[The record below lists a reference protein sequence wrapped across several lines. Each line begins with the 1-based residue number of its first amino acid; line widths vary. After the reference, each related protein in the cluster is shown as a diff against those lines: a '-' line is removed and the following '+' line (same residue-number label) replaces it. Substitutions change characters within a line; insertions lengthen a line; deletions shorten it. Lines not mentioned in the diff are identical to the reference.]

1 MEQKVTPMY
10 LAHYKLKEKPFQ
22 KPPDPKY
29 LWRRENHRD
38 ILLALDKGILGNN
51 GVTLFTGD
59 VGTGKTTHINAWLA
73 HLGEEAI
80 VANITLPVREEL
92 DFLNLVADR
101 FNLNIK
107 FSSKI
112 DFLIQFRRFLNKC
125 YSKNKNV
132 LLIIDDAHKLDQKLL
147 DQIQFVSNIGRHDT
161 KHLKII
167 FVGQDEF
174 NTLLSEKDN
183 QELRQRITF
192 NYRIEPLMAIDVGD
206 YILHRLR
213 VAGHEGNMFSAG
225 AIGKIFSF
233 SKGYPGVINMIC
245 DHALSIGYD
254 KVKKTID
261 AGIINECA
269 DCLGIPTEGMDC
281 FKLEPESAGK
291 INQIEET
298 PAIKPSGRKLTSAL
312 LLALALIVF
321 SFFYYHWKFGQGS
334 IDPPKLASMDMP
346 ETGRANEKINSIVQD
361 PQKSQE
367 TMLPV
372 PVLNSTNND
381 TSHHGEKDSIG
392 LPKED
397 NTQKPTSFKIRELTP
412 MGTAKIKDADKKA
425 NSVVRGPQKSHE
437 TISELQQ
444 KKSTVAPLP
453 QAATLL
459 NEEKQTDHN
468 PLTAPHFEKIEL
480 NMPKD
485 TIPSAQYTV
494 YLHYTNEKNKKL
506 MEEMGMLLKNEGMG
520 VFGIERVD
528 YRNNDIRYFHKEDKA
543 GALLLQKYSSKFIPP
558 YMNLEDTNI
567 KIIDLSQKY
576 PNAQKGALE
585 LWVNF

>member
-1 MEQKVTPMY
+1 MY

-51 GVTLFTGD
+51 GVTLFAGD

-80 VANITLPVREEL
+80 VANITLPVREKL

-261 AGIINECA
+261 AEIINECA
-269 DCLGIPTEGMDC
+269 DRLGIPTERIDC
-281 FKLEPESAGK
+281 LEPESAGK
-291 INQIEET
+291 INQIEEE
-298 PAIKPSGRKLTSAL
+298 PAIKPSGRKLKSAL

-367 TMLPV
+367 T
-372 PVLNSTNND
+372 
-381 TSHHGEKDSIG
+381 
-392 LPKED
+392 
-397 NTQKPTSFKIRELTP
+397 
-412 MGTAKIKDADKKA
+412 
-425 NSVVRGPQKSHE
+425 
-437 TISELQQ
+437 ISELQQ

-480 NMPKD
+480 NMPQD

-520 VFGIERVD
+520 VLGIERVD

>member
-1 MEQKVTPMY
+1 MY
-10 LAHYKLKEKPFQ
+10 LVHYKLKQKPFQ
-22 KPPDPKY
+22 KTPDPKY
-29 LWRRENHRD
+29 LWLRENHRD
-38 ILLALDKGILGNN
+38 ALSALDKGISGNN
-51 GVTLFTGD
+51 GFTLFTGD
-59 VGTGKTTHINAWLA
+59 VGTGKTTLVNAWLE
-73 HLGEEAI
+73 HLGEETI
-80 VANITLPVREEL
+80 VANITVSVQEEL

-112 DFLIQFRRFLNKC
+112 DFLIQFRRFLNNC
-125 YSKNKNV
+125 YLKNKNV
-132 LLIIDDAHKLDQKLL
+132 LLIIDEAHRLDQKLL
-147 DQIQFVSNIGRHDT
+147 DQIQFISNIGRHDT

-174 NTLLSEKDN
+174 NNILSEKDN
-183 QELRQRITF
+183 QDLRQRITI
-192 NYRIEPLMAIDVGD
+192 NCRIEPLMETEVGE

-213 VAGHEGNMFSAG
+213 VAGHEENMFSAG
-225 AIGKIFSF
+225 AIEKIFSF

-254 KVKKTID
+254 KVVKTID
-261 AGIINECA
+261 AEIINECS
-269 DCLGIPTEGMDC
+269 DRLGIPTERIDC
-281 FKLEPESAGK
+281 FKLEPESVGK
-291 INQIEET
+291 INQIEEE
-298 PAIKPSGRKLTSAL
+298 PAIKPSGRKLKSAL

-346 ETGRANEKINSIVQD
+346 ETGRANEKSNPVVQD
-361 PQKSQE
+361 PQKTQE
-367 TMLPV
+367 TILTV
-372 PVLNSTNND
+372 PALNPINND
-381 TSHHGEKDSIG
+381 ASNQEEKDIIG

-397 NTQKPTSFKIRELTP
+397 KTQKPTSIEIRDLTP
-412 MGTAKIKDADKKA
+412 IGTPKINDANKKV
-425 NSVVRGPQKSHE
+425 NSVVQSPQKSHK

-444 KKSTVAPLP
+444 KKSNVAQLTH
-453 QAATLL
+453 AANML
-459 NEEKQTDHN
+459 NEEKQTDHK
-468 PLTAPHFEKIEL
+468 PLTLPHFEKIEL
-480 NMPKD
+480 NMLQD
-485 TIPSAQYTV
+485 RIQSGRYTV

-506 MEEMGMLLKNEGMG
+506 MEEVGILLKNEGIG
-520 VFGIERVD
+520 VLGIERVD

-543 GALLLQKYSSKFIPP
+543 GALLLQKYSSKFITP

-576 PNAQKGALE
+576 PNVRKGALE